1 MRKKSPQEESP
12 PGRRK
17 NLAATYSPILLRIVP
32 SATRGLTAEFGMGSG
47 VSLSLWPPEKAV
59 AGCDLYF
66 DFDGRISLELELQA
80 FSFT

>member
-1 MRKKSPQEESP
+1 
-12 PGRRK
+12 
-17 NLAATYSPILLRIVP
+17 
-32 SATRGLTAEFGMGSG
+32 
-47 VSLSLWPPEKAV
+47 V